1 MFKKIAG
8 PGCFLLLPIR
18 VASLLA
24 VPPPPPP
31 PPVESLFTLK
41 SESARFFPIYSY
53 SPVRILSTFRHGK

>member
-31 PPVESLFTLK
+31 VESLFTLK
-41 SESARFFPIYSY
+41 SESARFFPIYS
-53 SPVRILSTFRHGK
+53 PVRILSAFRHGK

>member
-24 VPPPPPP
+24 VSPPPPPS
-31 PPVESLFTLK
+31 VESLFTLK

-53 SPVRILSTFRHGK
+53 SAVRILSAFRHGK